1 MDMYTQFLPFL
12 QALFDDPA
20 VAQKAARIVGGIT
33 KTRSPR
39 LSDIARERFC
49 RLLIKLH
56 KTERKGVD
64 QMN

>member
-1 MDMYTQFLPFL
+1 MDKYTQLLPFF

-20 VAQKAARIVGGIT
+20 VAQKTSMIVARIT

-49 RLLIKLH
+49 RLLQ
-56 KTERKGVD
+56 TA
-64 QMN
+64 